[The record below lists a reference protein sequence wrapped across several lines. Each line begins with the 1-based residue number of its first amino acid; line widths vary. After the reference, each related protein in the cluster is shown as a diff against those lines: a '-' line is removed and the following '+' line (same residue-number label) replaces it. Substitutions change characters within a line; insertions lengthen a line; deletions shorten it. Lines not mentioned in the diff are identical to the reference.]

1 MLYKYKIGLNR
12 KMLYKY
18 RPFKAVLKSYGKSI
32 KYKENS
38 SKPIEYTGN
47 VWLLK
52 SKTPCKNAN

>member
-1 MLYKYKIGLNR
+1 
-12 KMLYKY
+12 MLYKY